1 MKNLFARFD
10 SLNSRERLLLAVT
23 FGVVILV
30 LFFVL
35 AIEPLMKSA
44 AATEQK
50 LKTLSQQLD
59 TGKAELAFFN
69 NALANDPSKPIRV
82 EIETLER
89 LDLSLTEQLKQKS
102 VSLMSPQRMSTV
114 LESLLQATQSVELL
128 SLRSLAIEPL
138 DLTTLA
144 QDKGSAVSGE
154 EKSVSEEAPPK
165 VYRHPFEV
173 RIQGSYNAV
182 YDYLLQLESLSA
194 AFFWDAL
201 EYKVN
206 EYPNA
211 EVILRVH
218 TLSAEEGWLGG

>member
-114 LESLLQATQSVELL
+114 LESLLQATQSVQLL
-128 SLRSLAIEPL
+128 SLRSLPIEPL

-154 EKSVSEEAPPK
+154 DSEEAPPK